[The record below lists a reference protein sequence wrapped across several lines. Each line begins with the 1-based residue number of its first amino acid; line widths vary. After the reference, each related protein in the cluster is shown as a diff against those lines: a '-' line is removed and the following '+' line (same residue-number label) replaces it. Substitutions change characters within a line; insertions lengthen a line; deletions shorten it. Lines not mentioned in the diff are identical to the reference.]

1 MRRMEVIEH
10 GARAA
15 SLDHRAMEQLERG
28 HVGRAI
34 ALEDRAR
41 DQRVEMV
48 GAAIHPHHHHHHYYP
63 PPPPVGVVVA
73 AEAAMVAGAVVKGAV
88 VGAEV
93 AAINRQ
99 RDIREAELIA
109 AASNPYRGGYGPV
122 YVEPV
127 MPGAYPPYS
136 GGAYYPPGG
145 AYPPAA
151 YPPAGYPSSGY
162 PPSGYPPA
170 GYPPGYPY

>member
-1 MRRMEVIEH
+1 VIEH

-93 AAINRQ
+93 AAIHRQ

-122 YVEPV
+122 YVELCQELIHPTLGAPTIH
-127 MPGAYPPYS
+127 PGEPTRLLPTLLLAIPLLAIRLQGTHPLDIRLDILTS
-136 GGAYYPPGG
+136 FIL
-145 AYPPAA
+145 
-151 YPPAGYPSSGY
+151 S
-162 PPSGYPPA
+162 
-170 GYPPGYPY
+170 